1 MAKKKST
8 TRSRPQTAEDERSL
22 SGSNLLTGAVYH
34 NGRMYDHKKGADQ
47 RAFAALVEKEGLAPT
62 GTDPKERKKAHQDA
76 LQRLAEQGSVKGYGT
91 KAASK
96 KSGDREEDT
105 GESTVV
111 GSADQA
117 REDGGAQV
125 EDQE

>member
-8 TRSRPQTAEDERSL
+8 TRSRPQTAEDEKAM
-22 SGSNLLTGAVYH
+22 SG
-34 NGRMYDHKKGADQ
+34 KQ
-47 RAFAALVEKEGLAPT
+47 
-62 GTDPKERKKAHQDA
+62 
-76 LQRLAEQGSVKGYGT
+76 
-91 KAASK
+91 
-96 KSGDREEDT
+96 SGDREEDT